1 MIGTIVNVCCI
12 VVGSAIGSVAK
23 RGLKPRYQ
31 NALFTALG
39 VAVVGMGLNAVVQ
52 NMPNSSYPVL
62 FIMSMALGSVVG
74 TALDLEGRFN
84 GLIAKFSN
92 RSGSKGARDQA
103 DSDTG
108 QDLTV
113 DSDEDQ
119 DLAVNQA
126 PINPG
131 KAEASQSL
139 SEPGQ
144 ASIAGESPEASLG
157 PDFAKGLSTAV
168 VLFCVG
174 TLSILGPIN
183 SALYGDETYLFT
195 NATLDFVSSMVF
207 GATFGFG
214 IAAAAIVLFCWQG
227 GIYLLAGVLAP
238 LMGDGLMCEIAI
250 VGGLLILASG
260 INLLKLRE
268 ISTMNLL
275 PALFVPPVWFGIV
288 ALLSSFGVTLPF

>member
-12 VVGSAIGSVAK
+12 VIGSAIGSVSK

-62 FIMSMALGSVVG
+62 FIVSMALGSVIG
-74 TALDLEGRFN
+74 TALDLEGRLN
-84 GLIAKFSN
+84 GLIAKFSS
-92 RSGSKGARDQA
+92 RSGSKGEGERA
-103 DSDTG
+103 DSAG
-108 QDLTV
+108 QGPVV
-113 DSDEDQ
+113 DETSSEVVLQ
-119 DLAVNQA
+119 DASTS
-126 PINPG
+126 
-131 KAEASQSL
+131 EASRNS
-139 SEPGQ
+139 
-144 ASIAGESPEASLG
+144 
-157 PDFAKGLSTAV
+157 DFAKGLSTAV

-214 IAAAAIVLFCWQG
+214 IAVVAVVLFCWQG

-275 PALFVPPVWFGIV
+275 PALFVPPAWFGIV
-288 ALLSSFGVTLPF
+288 TLLSSFGIALPF

>member
-12 VVGSAIGSVAK
+12 VIGSAIGSVAK

-62 FIMSMALGSVVG
+62 FVMSMALGSVVG

-84 GLIAKFSN
+84 GLIAKFSS
-92 RSGSKGARDQA
+92 RSGSKGAR
-103 DSDTG
+103 G
-108 QDLTV
+108 QD
-113 DSDEDQ
+113 DSAGQGSVVGETSSEVISQ
-119 DLAVNQA
+119 DVPA
-126 PINPG
+126 PETSRN
-131 KAEASQSL
+131 S
-139 SEPGQ
+139 
-144 ASIAGESPEASLG
+144 
-157 PDFAKGLSTAV
+157 DFAKGLSTAV

-214 IAAAAIVLFCWQG
+214 IAVAAVVLFCWQG

-275 PALFVPPVWFGIV
+275 PALFVPPVWFGFV
-288 ALLSSFGVTLPF
+288 ALLSSFGVALPF

>member
-31 NALFTALG
+31 NALFAALG

-62 FIMSMALGSVVG
+62 FIMSMALGSVIG

-84 GLIAKFSN
+84 GLIAKFSS

-103 DSDTG
+103 DSDAG
-108 QDLTV
+108 QGLVVDPDL
-113 DSDEDQ
+113 
-119 DLAVNQA
+119 
-126 PINPG
+126 INPR

-144 ASIAGESPEASLG
+144 ASVTGESPEASLS

-214 IAAAAIVLFCWQG
+214 IAVAAIVLFCWQG

-238 LMGDGLMCEIAI
+238 LMGDGMMCEIAI

>member
-1 MIGTIVNVCCI
+1 MLGTIVNVCCI
-12 VVGSAIGSVAK
+12 VLGSAIGSIAK
-23 RGLKPRYQ
+23 RGLKQRYQ
-31 NALFTALG
+31 SALFTALG
-39 VAVVGMGLNAVVQ
+39 IAVVGMGLNAVVQ

-84 GLIAKFSN
+84 RLVT
-92 RSGSKGARDQA
+92 RLSGSSGSREPEGAEGSEPA
-103 DSDTG
+103 ASLTGAVGSDS
-108 QDLTV
+108 V
-113 DSDEDQ
+113 
-119 DLAVNQA
+119 QA
-126 PINPG
+126 PEGSAASNPVQCQEDLG
-131 KAEASQSL
+131 EPAASN
-139 SEPGQ
+139 PVQ
-144 ASIAGESPEASLG
+144 APEGS
-157 PDFAKGLSTAV
+157 DFAKGLSTAV

-183 SALYGDETYLFT
+183 SALYGDEAYLLT

-214 IAAAAIVLFCWQG
+214 IAAAAVVLFCWQG
-227 GIYLLAGVLAP
+227 GIYLLAGALAP

-260 INLLKLRE
+260 INLLKLKE

-275 PALFVPPVWFGIV
+275 PALFVPPLWFALVAALASFGI
-288 ALLSSFGVTLPF
+288 TLPF